1 MEFNKNHPR
10 PKKGIRN
17 NEENPKGD
25 NSEGRNPRKEI
36 RTIDA
41 SISSRIQEMEE
52 KISGTED
59 SIGNMDTTIKENAK
73 CKKILTQNIEE
84 IQETM
89 RRPNLRIMGVDGN
102 KDFLFF
108 FHFFSFFI
116 RYFVYLHFKCYLK
129 SSLYPPPALLP
140 YAPTP
145 TSWTWHS
152 PVLGHIKFA
161 IPRGHFSQ

>member
-108 FHFFSFFI
+108 FHFSPFLLDILFI
-116 RYFVYLHFKCYLK
+116 YISNAISKVPYTLPLPC
-129 SSLYPPPALLP
+129 SPTPLLP
-140 YAPTP
+140 L
-145 TSWTWHS
+145 
-152 PVLGHIKFA
+152 LGPG
-161 IPRGHFSQ
+161 IPLYWGI